1 MMDSLEFWGTPLLF
15 VSLSFSLFLLCL
27 PSRHV
32 PPGRD
37 QKPRVVVVV
46 LGDIGRSP
54 RMQYHALSIARK
66 GGLVDLV
73 GYDESAP
80 RPELVDNPNIKM
92 CPLPPP
98 PGFLRTGTP
107 IQFILFAPLKALFQ
121 LTSMLYLLCYII
133 PPSAGYILL
142 QNPPAIPTLAV
153 TKLVGALRGMKI
165 VIDWH
170 NFGWSVLRLKLKEH
184 PIVYFCKIYEMFVG
198 RGAYANFTVT
208 DLMGLTL
215 KNDWGVKTPIKTL
228 YDRPPA
234 HFTPLSPEE
243 RNKFLESHPVTAHHA
258 SAIASGSTRLL
269 ISSTSW
275 TPDEDFSHLLGALLI
290 YDRWASGVN
299 FLKQG
304 SAPSV
309 LAVITGK
316 GQLRDGY
323 MARVETLEFQYVT
336 IESVWLEPEDYPK
349 MVGCADL
356 GVSLHTST
364 SGVDLPMKVV
374 DLFGVGV
381 PVAAFEYL
389 AIRELVKD
397 GVNGIVFRTGEELGD
412 ALVDLFNPASLRL
425 KKLREGALDETE
437 NRWDENWD
445 KVAAPVLG
453 L

>member
-15 VSLSFSLFLLCL
+15 VSLSFSLLLLCL

-32 PPGRD
+32 PPKRD
-37 QKPRVVVVV
+37 ERPRVVVVV

-54 RMQYHALSIARK
+54 RMQYHALSIARE

-80 RPELVDNPNIKM
+80 RPELVGNPNIKM

-98 PGFLRTGTP
+98 PRFLRTGTP
-107 IQFILFAPLKALFQ
+107 IRSILFAPLKALFQ

-153 TKLVGALRGMKI
+153 TKLVGALRGMKS
-165 VIDWH
+165 VTDWH
-170 NFGWSVLRLKLKEH
+170 NFGWSVLQLKLKEH
-184 PIVYFCKIYEMFVG
+184 PIVYFCKIYEMLIG
-198 RGAYANFTVT
+198 RGA
-208 DLMGLTL
+208 
-215 KNDWGVKTPIKTL
+215 TPIKTL
-228 YDRPPA
+228 YDRPPT

-243 RNKFLESHPVTAHHA
+243 RNKFLESHPITARHA
-258 SAIASGSTRLL
+258 SAIASGSTHLL

-275 TPDEDFSHLLGALLI
+275 TPDEDFSHLLGTLLI
-290 YDRWASGVN
+290 YDRWASGAN
-299 FLKQG
+299 FLKHG

-316 GQLRDGY
+316 GQLRGEY
-323 MARVETLEFQYVT
+323 MARVETLEFQHVT
-336 IESVWLEPEDYPK
+336 IESVWLESEDYPK

-356 GVSLHTST
+356 GVSLHTGT

-389 AIRELVKD
+389 AISELVKD
-397 GVNGIVFRTGEELGD
+397 GVNGIVFKTGEELGD
-412 ALVDLFNPASLRL
+412 ALVNLFNPASQQL
-425 KKLREGALDETE
+425 KKLREGALEETE
-437 NRWDENWD
+437 NR
-445 KVAAPVLG
+445 
-453 L
+453 